1 MFTAECREQKITSK
15 NTKTVFDLV
24 QNVENF
30 YGNQTFLRYQQ
41 QGEIIDITY
50 EEFVESSNSVSAW
63 MTEKMIRE
71 GRRLHVAIFGKCSYS
86 YLAVLLGSTSA
97 GAVAIPLDVQLYGED
112 LVDRLNRADTDILF
126 YDEELSQQIE
136 EVKSQTK
143 NIKQFICLQNKKNE
157 IDIWDIVEENK
168 NKEFISLAKPEDCAV
183 IIFTSGTTGKGKG
196 VMLSHLNLIDNTF
209 CTDDNQTGEVC
220 LNVLPIHHIF
230 CLNGDV
236 LMVLR
241 YGGTLCLCES
251 VSKIFSAIQTYQ
263 PSIVRVVPMMAKV
276 LYNKVVMT
284 KKQQPE
290 ISLEEVKE
298 EVLGENLHKLV
309 SGGGYLSED
318 ISKKFAELGID
329 IGQGYGMSE
338 CSPKIS
344 TPDYSRMDKLTS
356 VGKVVD
362 GCQVRTVDGEL
373 QVKSPSVMMGYYKDE
388 KNTKEALTE
397 DGWLR
402 TGDLG
407 YVDEENFVYL
417 TGRKKNLII
426 LSNGENVS
434 PEAIENK
441 FDGELLVSEIIVY
454 GADEVIAAEV
464 YPNLEYAR
472 ANGITNLSEEVQK
485 IVNKVNKTLPTF
497 SRIAQ
502 CSIRMVPF
510 EKTGS
515 KKIKREAFFKKK
527 AEEKKNKVFRKP
539 ETKMQQQ
546 IFDIFAEIMGNE
558 QFGVDTNLYDCG
570 LDSFGS
576 VLFIEELHNRL
587 QQVMTFH
594 DLLEQNTILKIEACL
609 TEKKQAL
616 DVDYSVREVYPLTN
630 MQKYFAYIIKGNTTG
645 NLPFTYKLDD
655 KVDLLRLKKAIEGT
669 IEAHPGLKAIIKF
682 DVNQY
687 KVFRDDTRKIDIPIV
702 TLTEAEWKEQVEDLL
717 VPYSYT
723 AEDNLFH
730 ISLFQTETSK
740 YLFFDVAHI
749 MGDGITMNILFEDV
763 NKLYR
768 GEEIEKESYTF
779 YEYILEEQEREKLG
793 IRPENLA
800 YFDELL
806 KGSKLKRSILN
817 KKEKE
822 DYTDGTNAAI
832 RQRLEIVDR
841 KKILA
846 FCKKIGVSENV
857 LFLTAFNYCMALFSD
872 EKDVF
877 SNSIHSGRTD
887 SRWSRMAGA
896 LFLTYYC
903 RYTEEPEEQVEQL
916 LKKTAKQIMD
926 TMQCFVAAPRQGE
939 MFFQFQGDILN
950 METIGEG
957 KIEPIRRQL
966 DSLPFHM
973 QVMYDKEGYYTE
985 LRYWKNRFDHAQLEM
1000 FLLCYQHIIVAM
1012 AKEKMV
1018 KNVKRYLPEEV
1029 YPKHFYV
1036 KVDELNKE
1044 AGKEIIYTEDKEK
1057 QVKAY
1062 ILDENHRKKPF
1073 GAWGPL
1079 YIMDEKPDVSIKN
1092 IQNPYGAGLLYGT
1105 GLIARI
1111 LPDGTVDFLENSGR
1125 TVLTDG
1131 IAGRRYYDLKK
1142 AEDTLCAYEGVKDAS
1157 CYLCYD
1163 KDKNE
1168 MRLEAKITAESELSI
1183 ENIKAYVAE
1192 RCEERLVPVQ
1202 IHIRN

>member
-1 MFTAECREQKITSK
+1 MFTMECREQEITST
-15 NTKTVFDLV
+15 NTRTVFDLV
-24 QNVENF
+24 QNAGKIYE
-30 YGNQTFLRYQQ
+30 NQTFLRYQEQ
-41 QGEIIDITY
+41 DEIIDITY
-50 EEFVESSNSVSAW
+50 EEFVESSNAISAW
-63 MTEKMIRE
+63 ISEKMIKE
-71 GRRLHVAIFGKCSYS
+71 NRRLHVAMLGKCSYS
-86 YLAVLLGSTSA
+86 YLAVLLGSTSV
-97 GAVAIPLDVQLYGED
+97 GAVGIPLDVQLSGED
-112 LVDRLNRADTDILF
+112 LADRLNRADTDILF
-126 YDEELSQQIE
+126 YDEALSQQVE
-136 EVKSQTK
+136 EIKSETK
-143 NIKQFICLQNKKNE
+143 NVKQFICLQNKQSE
-157 IDIWDIVEENK
+157 MDVWDIIEENK

-196 VMLSHLNLIDNTF
+196 VMLSHRNLIDNTF
-209 CTDDNQTGEVC
+209 CTNDNQAGEIC

-236 LMVLR
+236 LLVVR

-276 LYNKVVMT
+276 IYNKVAMT

-290 ISLEEVKE
+290 LSLEEVKE
-298 EVLGENLHKLV
+298 EVLGKNLHKLI

-318 ISKKFAELGID
+318 VSKKFAELGIN

-344 TPDYSRMDKLTS
+344 TPDYSRMDKLAS
-356 VGKVVD
+356 VGKVVN
-362 GCQVRTVDGEL
+362 GCQVRIVDGEI

-388 KNTKEALTE
+388 ENTKEALTE

-441 FDGELLVSEIIVY
+441 FDSELLVSEIIVY

-472 ANGITNLSEEVQK
+472 ANDITDLTGQVQE

-527 AEEKKNKVFRKP
+527 AEEKQKKVFRKP
-539 ETKMQQQ
+539 ETELQQQ

-558 QFGVDTNLYDCG
+558 QFGIDTNLYDCG

-587 QQVMTFH
+587 QKVMTFH
-594 DLLEQNTILKIEACL
+594 DLLEKNTILKIEACL
-609 TEKKQAL
+609 TEEKQPM
-616 DVDYSVREVYPLTN
+616 DVDYTVRQVYPLTN

-669 IEAHPGLKAIIKF
+669 INAHPGLKAIIKF

-687 KVFRDDTRKIDIPIV
+687 KVFRDDAREIDIPIV
-702 TLTEAEWKEQVEDLL
+702 TLTEAEWNEKVEELL
-717 VPYSYT
+717 VPYTYT

-730 ISLFQTETSK
+730 ISLYQTEAAK

-749 MGDGITMNILFEDV
+749 MGDGITMNILFEDI

-793 IRPENLA
+793 IRQKNLA

-806 KGSKLKRSILN
+806 KGNKLSRSILN
-817 KKEKE
+817 KKEKN

-832 RQRLEIVDR
+832 RQRFELLDR
-841 KKILA
+841 KKILE
-846 FCKKIGVSENV
+846 FCKKTGVSENA
-857 LFLTAFNYCMALFSD
+857 LFLTAYNYCIALFSD

-887 SRWSRMAGA
+887 SRWARMAGA

-903 RYTEEPEEQVEQL
+903 RYEEEPEEQVEQL
-916 LKKTAKQIMD
+916 LKKTANQIMS

-957 KIEPIRRQL
+957 KIEHISRQL

-973 QVMYDKEGYYTE
+973 QVMNDNAGYYTE
-985 LRYWKNRFDHAQLEM
+985 LRYWENRFDRAQLDI

-1012 AKEKMV
+1012 TKEKMV
-1018 KNVKRYLPEEV
+1018 KNVKRYLPEQV

-1036 KVDELNKE
+1036 KVSELNKE
-1044 AGKEIIYTEDKEK
+1044 AGKEIIYTENKEK

-1062 ILDENHRKKPF
+1062 ILDETHHKKPF

-1079 YIMDEKPDVSIKN
+1079 YIMDEKPDVSNKN
-1092 IQNPYGAGLLYGT
+1092 IKNPYGAGILYST

-1142 AEDTLCAYEGVKDAS
+1142 AENTLCAYEGVKTAD

-1163 KDKNE
+1163 REKNE
-1168 MRLEAKITAESELSI
+1168 MRLEAEVVADCDLSVDDMKTFI
-1183 ENIKAYVAE
+1183 AE

-1202 IHIRN
+1202 IHIRK